1 MKIEDE
7 ITEENRDLVGFMGID
22 DEYLVLSPTFIQ
34 GGKVCRVDTIGF
46 KAFAD
51 CKGLKHLVLL
61 DGFLTIQ
68 DEAFSGCSSL
78 ASVDLP
84 DSVRVIFNE
93 VFLNCH
99 TLTSITLPRK
109 AEFIGAGAFSGC
121 SAETPMG
128 GGMCRGTIVPW
139 LRKSRG
145 CRYPGYRGER
155 RHAGFHVLLR
165 SSRHNAS
172 SQFEP
177 DR

>member
-61 DGFLTIQ
+61 DDFLTIQ

-84 DSVRVIFNE
+84 DSVRVIYNE
-93 VFLNCH
+93 VF
-99 TLTSITLPRK
+99 
-109 AEFIGAGAFSGC
+109 
-121 SAETPMG
+121 
-128 GGMCRGTIVPW
+128 
-139 LRKSRG
+139 
-145 CRYPGYRGER
+145 
-155 RHAGFHVLLR
+155 
-165 SSRHNAS
+165 
-172 SQFEP
+172 
-177 DR
+177 